1 MLLLEHIHLLGLL
14 VGAVDGLADGHADG
28 AAGVLTTVVV
38 GEHVAG
44 GDAVGDL
51 TLLVLALGNMLPEP
65 LHAGAV
71 RRDGALPVLVGAL
84 RGVAKE
90 EEALLLV
97 PEHLLPVGVVGGS
110 SGRVPVAVGGGLLT
124 RLEVPGGHGVVSV
137 EGGGGDVG
145 QPISVGVWVGRHC
158 GVDL

>member
-1 MLLLEHIHLLGLL
+1 MRGS
-14 VGAVDGLADGHADG
+14 D
-28 AAGVLTTVVV
+28 VV
-38 GEHVAG
+38 GYLKTQNLG
-44 GDAVGDL
+44 GDL

-97 PEHLLPVGVVGGS
+97 P
-110 SGRVPVAVGGGLLT
+110 
-124 RLEVPGGHGVVSV
+124 
-137 EGGGGDVG
+137 
-145 QPISVGVWVGRHC
+145 
-158 GVDL
+158 